1 MTDAVQANSGDAIA
15 APGTLVC
22 EGSTCAVVGAGT
34 DDAVGLATPGTP
46 SDWLAGLLV
55 KQISKQVDQ
64 AGASAPHAG

>member
-1 MTDAVQANSGDAIA
+1 MTDAVQASSGDVVAD
-15 APGTLVC
+15 PGTLVC

-34 DDAVGLATPGTP
+34 DDAVGLAAPDTP